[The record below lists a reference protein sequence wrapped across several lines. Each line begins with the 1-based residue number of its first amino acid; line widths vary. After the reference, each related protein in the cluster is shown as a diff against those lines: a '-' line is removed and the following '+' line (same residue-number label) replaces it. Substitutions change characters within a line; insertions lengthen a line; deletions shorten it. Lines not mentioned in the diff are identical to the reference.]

1 MVNSLPTV
9 VVGAGLAGCTLAW
22 QLHAGGVPVVLVDR
36 EEQSTSS
43 KVAAGLIAPLSGPR
57 LLPSW
62 RFDEAWAAAM
72 RFYRS
77 IEERFQTRV
86 LHPKTKLHLFT
97 DAAERDLF
105 QGKRAAE
112 FARFVATDSPAIDPD
127 TFAAPHGGF
136 EMSHAA
142 WLDVPAYLN
151 LIKTDFA
158 SRGSYRA
165 ADIDPAADL
174 GWNGP
179 TVEIPRL
186 GLTADLVIWCEG
198 PTAPRN
204 PFFPG
209 VRFSL
214 AKGEILTLRIP
225 DLRDERILYRGVW
238 LFRVEEGVF
247 RCGST
252 YEWTDLD
259 SGPTAAGRETILA
272 RLRQF
277 LKCPVEVVDHTAAV
291 RPVMEDKMPMA
302 GYHPRCRQLAFVN
315 GLGSKGA
322 LLAPLVAERFID
334 GSSLADATPPGP
346 PLPRGGENLPPLETG
361 PRAKAPVFLP
371 PLPRGGRGGSD
382 LDQELAL
389 SRPCGIQLPPRLTEL
404 AQTLLKPAIKPGDVV
419 IDATAGNGHDTAFLT
434 KRVRFHGL
442 VFAIDRQPEAIA
454 RLSRWLA
461 ETPRPR
467 VKLIL
472 GDHAKLATLIP
483 SEHHGRVAA
492 VMFNLGYLPD
502 GDHAVTTTAATTAP
516 AIRQAVALLRP
527 GGMMTVL
534 AYTGHAGGPEEAE
547 AVAATLRELGLVID
561 WKERPADPWATNP
574 PRLFVVRK
582 K

>member
-1 MVNSLPTV
+1 MAQPTII
-9 VVGAGLAGCTLAW
+9 VGAGLAGGTLAW
-22 QLHAGGVPVVLVDR
+22 QLHVRGVPVILVDR
-36 EEQSTSS
+36 EEQHTSS

-62 RFDEAWAAAM
+62 RFDEAWAAAT

-105 QGKRAAE
+105 HAKRAAE
-112 FARFVATDSPAIDPD
+112 YAHFVAADSPAIDPD
-127 TFAAPHGGF
+127 IFAAPHGGF

-151 LIKTDFA
+151 LIKSDFA
-158 SRGSYRA
+158 SRGSYRT

-174 GWNGP
+174 RWNGP

-238 LFRVEEGVF
+238 LFRVEEGVY

-252 YEWTDLD
+252 YEWADLE
-259 SGPTAAGRETILA
+259 SGPTAAGRENILA

-291 RPVMEDKMPMA
+291 RPVIEDRIPMA
-302 GYHPRCRQLAFVN
+302 GYHPHCRQLAFVN

-322 LLAPLVAERFID
+322 LLAPLVAEQFIK
-334 GSSLADATPPGP
+334 ATD
-346 PLPRGGENLPPLETG
+346 E
-361 PRAKAPVFLP
+361 
-371 PLPRGGRGGSD
+371 
-382 LDQELAL
+382 ELAL
-389 SRPCGIQLPPRLTEL
+389 TRPCGIRLPPRLTEL
-404 AQTLLKPAIKPGDVV
+404 AQDVLKPVIKPGDVV

-434 KRVRFHGL
+434 KRVRFQGK
-442 VFAIDRQPEAIA
+442 VFAIDRQPEAIV
-454 RLSRWLA
+454 RLTRWLA

-467 VKLIL
+467 VKLIQ
-472 GDHAKLATLIP
+472 GDHADLTNLIP
-483 SEHHGRVAA
+483 PEHHGRVAA
-492 VMFNLGYLPD
+492 VMFNLGYLPN
-502 GDHAVTTTAATTAP
+502 GDHAITTSAATTAP
-516 AIRQAVALLRP
+516 AIRQAVELLRP
-527 GGMMTVL
+527 GGMLTVL
-534 AYTGHAGGPEEAE
+534 AYTGHAGGPEEAD
-547 AVAATLRELGLVID
+547 AVAETLRELGLVID
-561 WKERPADPWATNP
+561 WEERAADPWTTNP
-574 PRLFVVRK
+574 PRLFVGRK